1 MQNVLAAG
9 VRVGKVR
16 VRVGR
21 ALVSSLLA
29 AAVLTGCATSPT
41 ATSVGAPAADGS
53 ASPLAPDSS
62 QAAGALAASPS
73 VSAQPAGSS
82 GTPRTSPRPKP
93 ATTKPAAAA
102 PASRSS
108 RKGVSV
114 WSFNGVNQALTQSGA
129 TWYYTWATGHSGIT
143 TPSGVGFVP
152 MIWGPGSVTTTN
164 LAQAKNTGSKY
175 LLGFNEPDM
184 SAQSNMT
191 VEKALSL
198 WPQLESTGMAL
209 GSPAVATGGATAG
222 GWLDRFMSGAASK
235 GYRVDFIT
243 LHWYGGDF
251 NSSNAT
257 SQLKSYLSA
266 VYNRYHKTI
275 WLTEY
280 ALIDFSNGTRYPSQ
294 AQQAAFVTSSIAMLD
309 SLPYL
314 ARYAW
319 FALPAADSG
328 ASTGLFQS
336 GPKAT
341 QVGKAY
347 EQAS

>member
-1 MQNVLAAG
+1 MQRVPTAKVRAVRVLAPAARA
-9 VRVGKVR
+9 RVV
-16 VRVGR
+16 
-21 ALVSSLLA
+21 LVTAALA
-29 AAVLTGCATSPT
+29 AAVLTGCATAPT
-41 ATSVGAPAADGS
+41 EPPSGTLGAGGS
-53 ASPLAPDSS
+53 ASALASS
-62 QAAGALAASPS
+62 ETAGALAGSPS
-73 VSAQPAGSS
+73 VSAQAAGPSA
-82 GTPRTSPRPKP
+82 TPRPSPASKP
-93 ATTKPAAAA
+93 TATKPAA

-108 RKGVSV
+108 RKGVSA
-114 WSFNGVNQALTQSGA
+114 WSFSGVSQALTQSGA
-129 TWYYTWATGHSGIT
+129 TWYYTWATTHSGIS
-143 TPSGVGFVP
+143 TPSGIGFVP
-152 MIWGPGSVTTTN
+152 MIWGAGSVTTAN
-164 LAQAKNTGSKY
+164 LAQAKKTGSKY

-198 WPQLESTGMAL
+198 WPQLQNTGMAL
-209 GSPAVATGGATAG
+209 GSPAVATGGATPG

-235 GYRVDFIT
+235 GYRVDFIC

-251 NSSNAT
+251 NSSRAT

-266 VYNRYHKTI
+266 VYNRYHKPI

-280 ALIDFSNGTRYPSQ
+280 ALINFSNGTSYPSQ

-309 SLPYL
+309 SLSYL

-328 ASTGLFQS
+328 TSTGLFQS

-341 QVGKAY
+341 QVGRAFAA
-347 EQAS
+347 AS